1 MMTCHILVDGDDS
14 VLTNHLLHT
23 IRAKVSTD
31 FGIKH
36 LTIQMATACCHPDEI
51 HCDLTTLVKQHQDE
65 GVRTCASLKARS
77 S

>member
-23 IRAKVSTD
+23 IRAKVSAD

-36 LTIQMATACCHPDEI
+36 MTIQMGTHCCHADEI
-51 HCDLTTLVKQHQDE
+51 HCDLTTLAMEHKDKGLVH
-65 GVRTCASLKARS
+65 VHH
-77 S
+77 